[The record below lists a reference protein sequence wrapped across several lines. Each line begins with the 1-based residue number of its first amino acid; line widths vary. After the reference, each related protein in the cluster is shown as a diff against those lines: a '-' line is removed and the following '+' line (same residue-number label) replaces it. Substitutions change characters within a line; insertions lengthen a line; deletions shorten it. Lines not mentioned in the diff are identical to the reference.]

1 MVSTEDILE
10 EKLIALGMLSRESKK
25 QIPPMTFA
33 DVFAGCGGL
42 SLGLIN
48 AGWNGRFA
56 IEKHPAA
63 FGTLKTNLIDGKRKG
78 FDWLGWLPE
87 NAISTS
93 DLLHKYSTHLDGM
106 KGEIDLLAGGPPCQG
121 FSLAGRRTHSDP
133 RNSLMEDYI
142 RIVQKLEPRFLL
154 IENVRGFTLPFKK
167 HGDGE
172 NKDVPYSERIQMR
185 LEQAGYTV
193 YSQMGDLSHF
203 GVPQTR
209 RRFILIAIRNGDP
222 AHKKLNG
229 RTPFVFLE
237 KYREAFL
244 SYKRLPCDRPVS
256 AREAIGD
263 LEVDGKELIDSED
276 SPIKGFKQIVNAD
289 GNYTSPFITLM
300 RTGVDTGP
308 NSLRLPR
315 HGAQTINQFRKI
327 ITTCTKGKTL
337 GSTDRKR
344 LGLKKRAITP
354 LDGNMP
360 SATITTLP
368 DDIIHYSEPRILTVR
383 ENARIQTFPDW
394 FQFTGMYTTGTKR
407 RQNDCPRYTQV
418 GNAVPPLFS
427 EAIGLILKRLASKE
441 DSRP

>member
-1 MVSTEDILE
+1 V
-10 EKLIALGMLSRESKK
+10 
-25 QIPPMTFA
+25 
-33 DVFAGCGGL
+33 
-42 SLGLIN
+42 
-48 AGWNGRFA
+48 
-56 IEKHPAA
+56 
-63 FGTLKTNLIDGKRKG
+63 
-78 FDWLGWLPE
+78 
-87 NAISTS
+87 
-93 DLLHKYSTHLDGM
+93 
-106 KGEIDLLAGGPPCQG
+106 
-121 FSLAGRRTHSDP
+121 
-133 RNSLMEDYI
+133 EDYI
-142 RIVQKLEPRFLL
+142 SIVQKLKPRFLL

-172 NKDVPYSERIQMR
+172 NRNIPYSARIQVR

-193 YSQMGDLSHF
+193 YSQMVDLSDF

-209 RRFILIAIRNGDP
+209 KRFILIAIRTDDP
-222 AHKKLNG
+222 ACKKLNG
-229 RTPFVFLE
+229 ETPFDLLE

-244 SYKRLPCDRPVS
+244 SHKRLPCDRPVS

-263 LEVDGKELIDSED
+263 LEINGKELIDSDD

-289 GNYTSPFITLM
+289 GNYTSSFITLM
-300 RTGVDTGP
+300 RTGVDTAP

-315 HGAQTINQFRKI
+315 HGARTIKQFREI

-354 LDGNMP
+354 LDANMP

-383 ENARIQTFPDW
+383 ENARMQTFPDW
-394 FQFTGMYTTGTKR
+394 FQFTGTYTTGTKR

-418 GNAVPPLFS
+418 GNAFPPLFS

-441 DSRP
+441 DFHP